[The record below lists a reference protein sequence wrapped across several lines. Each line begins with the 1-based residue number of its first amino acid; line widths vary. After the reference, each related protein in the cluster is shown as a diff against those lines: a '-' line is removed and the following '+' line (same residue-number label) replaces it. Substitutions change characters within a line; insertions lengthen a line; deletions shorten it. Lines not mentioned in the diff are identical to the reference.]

1 MTRTLGCILL
11 LLSVLASGDAALGES
26 TLSASAWVKEGNRAL
41 AEGRFDDALE
51 AYRRADIELP
61 QSPEV
66 SFNRG
71 VALYRKGEF
80 DKAQQAFGDALR
92 TRDPKLE
99 ANAKFNLG
107 NCAYSIALTKLTDL
121 GGAIEEL
128 RKAIAFWRDT
138 LELDGSDLAAR
149 QNIETAQLLM
159 KDLLDKEKKRREE
172 EQKRQQE
179 QNQDNQTT
187 QPDQQ
192 QNEQQDQQ
200 RSERQQDRQQ
210 PDDQQP
216 SQQDPNRED
225 EKQDQKKQ
233 DQKKQEEQRKQSSRQ
248 EQREQRELSREDA
261 ERMLQAIRD
270 KEQARRD
277 DRRRRE
283 VLYGGRVPVERDW

>member
-1 MTRTLGCILL
+1 MTRASRPAMLL
-11 LLSVLASGDAALGES
+11 VVAVSAVGGVARGES

-51 AYRRADIELP
+51 AYRRADLELP

-80 DKAQQAFGDALR
+80 DKAQQSFGDALR

-99 ANAKFNLG
+99 ASAKFNLG

-121 GGAIEEL
+121 PGAIEEL
-128 RKAIAFWRDT
+128 RKAIAFWRDA
-138 LELDGSDLAAR
+138 LELDRSDVAAR

-192 QNEQQDQQ
+192 QSEQQQDREQKQGDRQQEQQQPDEQQQPQQDQKQ
-200 RSERQQDRQQ
+200 RDG
-210 PDDQQP
+210 
-216 SQQDPNRED
+216 
-225 EKQDQKKQ
+225 KQ
-233 DQKKQEEQRKQSSRQ
+233 DQKKQEDQRKQSSPQERQ
-248 EQREQRELSREDA
+248 EQREMSRQDA